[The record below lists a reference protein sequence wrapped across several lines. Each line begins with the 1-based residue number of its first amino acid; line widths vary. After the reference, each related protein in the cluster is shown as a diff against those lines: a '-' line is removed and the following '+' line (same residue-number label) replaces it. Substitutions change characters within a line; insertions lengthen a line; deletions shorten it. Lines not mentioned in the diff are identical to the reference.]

1 MKKFKAI
8 VFDMGGTLMEY
19 EGMPMNWSGYY
30 RSDFEKIAELDGLKI
45 PDEEIERAC
54 EVMRS
59 FNPRLSGRLV
69 EIAPEVIFH
78 KAMESWDEMPPVEK
92 AVYDFFSG
100 MELKPRSFEYTH
112 ELLAW
117 CREQDMKIAC
127 LTDLPTGMPDA
138 MFRSV
143 VEGVVEA
150 LDLYVSSSTCGFRK
164 PSRETLE
171 YVSDRLGVGLD
182 EILFVG
188 DEEKDRQTAENAG
201 CDFMYI
207 ADLLISMG

>member
-1 MKKFKAI
+1 MKKYKAI

-19 EGMPMNWSGYY
+19 EGMPMNWSGFY
-30 RSDFEKIAELDGLKI
+30 RSGFEKVSELNGLKI

-54 EVMRS
+54 EVMSS
-59 FNPRLSGRLV
+59 FNPRISGRLV
-69 EIAPEVIFH
+69 EIAPEVIFR

-92 AVYDFFSG
+92 VVYDFFSG
-100 MELKPRSFEYTH
+100 MELKPRIFEYTH
-112 ELLAW
+112 ALLDG
-117 CREQDMKIAC
+117 CRKQGMKIAC

-138 MFRSV
+138 MFRSA
-143 VEGVVEA
+143 VEDIVEA

-188 DEEKDRQTAENAG
+188 DEEKDQQTAENAG

-207 ADLLISMG
+207 YDFR

>member
-1 MKKFKAI
+1 MKKYKAI

-19 EGMPMNWSGYY
+19 EGMPMNWSGFY
-30 RSDFEKIAELDGLKI
+30 RSGFEKVAELNGLTI

-54 EVMRS
+54 EVMSS
-59 FNPRLSGRLV
+59 FNPRISGRLV

-100 MELKPRSFEYTH
+100 MELKPRIFEYTH
-112 ELLAW
+112 GLLAK
-117 CREQDMKIAC
+117 CREQGMKIVC

-143 VEGVVEA
+143 VEDVVEA

-164 PSRETLE
+164 PSRETFE
-171 YVSDRLGVGLD
+171 YISDRLGVGLD

-207 ADLLISMG
+207 SDFR